1 MVIELMIYVAIIF
14 VSPVEVSHSKWDM
27 LFLSG
32 NNSNKG
38 MKESKK
44 ITKTTICQNKILMR
58 KKTEK
63 ENGEN
68 FEKYIF
74 FIFCQMQKPVSILT
88 LKKYK
93 SLKND
98 FFIQKNYCPKPLFSK
113 LPRV

>member
-1 MVIELMIYVAIIF
+1 M
-14 VSPVEVSHSKWDM
+14 
-27 LFLSG
+27 
-32 NNSNKG
+32 
-38 MKESKK
+38 
-44 ITKTTICQNKILMR
+44 TICQNKILMR

-98 FFIQKNYCPKPLFSK
+98 FFIQKIIVLNPCFRNCLVYNLVK
-113 LPRV
+113 